1 MEEGVEIDADDAS
14 DADAKNVSKIE
25 TELGHLD
32 LSSRII
38 RDAVG
43 SKLDCI
49 SNSSLENIPTD
60 SSARDTGDTDADGGD
75 DESDSSTSC
84 SSSSSCSSASSVD
97 DYNHWRTSRIMHH
110 LSLAQV
116 LILQLK

>member
-1 MEEGVEIDADDAS
+1 MDYIILKRGSRVEIDADNAS
-14 DADAKNVSKIE
+14 DADAKNVYKIE

-49 SNSSLENIPTD
+49 SISSSVNIPTD
-60 SSARDTGDTDADGGD
+60 
-75 DESDSSTSC
+75 
-84 SSSSSCSSASSVD
+84 
-97 DYNHWRTSRIMHH
+97 
-110 LSLAQV
+110 
-116 LILQLK
+116 

>member
-25 TELGHLD
+25 TELRDLY
-32 LSSRII
+32 LSSVIM

-43 SKLDCI
+43 SKLDC
-49 SNSSLENIPTD
+49 SSDSSLENLPTD
-60 SSARDTGDTDADGGD
+60 SSAIDTGDTDADGGD

-84 SSSSSCSSASSVD
+84 SSSFSCSSASLNS
-97 DYNHWRTSRIMHH
+97 SRVTY
-110 LSLAQV
+110 S
-116 LILQLK
+116 